1 MPSNSANVVTR
12 CPFWTWFSAWTRHST
27 RTSII
32 KTPFAYHLIKCPSKC
47 CLNGYAR
54 GSDRPDAWQNL
65 TPPFDQTWQ
74 MDGQDCA
81 YFPNNVFVPIPGKK
95 LKKLFVWC
103 LYACVQQKKPF
114 KWLFRR
120 WMERLNWTELS
131 QEKKGL
137 CYKRTSEVDLVQ
149 GLSKHCSFPAPKKN
163 EPIRLPWGI
172 KCQPSKKGACIFKAC
187 GGMGHVTSWNIGCLT
202 E

>member
-1 MPSNSANVVTR
+1 MLPQWLRKRLRQTR
-12 CPFWTWFSAWTRHST
+12 RMAKSYTTIWSDLTNGWTRLCL
-27 RTSII
+27 
-32 KTPFAYHLIKCPSKC
+32 FSKQC
-47 CLNGYAR
+47 
-54 GSDRPDAWQNL
+54 
-65 TPPFDQTWQ
+65 F
-74 MDGQDCA
+74 CA
-81 YFPNNVFVPIPGKK
+81 YPRKK
-95 LKKLFVWC
+95 VKKLFVWC

-149 GLSKHCSFPAPKKN
+149 GLSKHCPFPAPKKN

-172 KCQPSKKGACIFKAC
+172 KCQPSKKGAGIFKAC